1 MNGKQL
7 KNSILQW
14 AIQGKLVP
22 PVCRQAGKTLMTN
35 PVPRDKGKECW
46 FTYVIE
52 CEDGSFYKGFTDDL
66 LRRYQQHC
74 NGTGADYTKTHKP
87 KQLYYWEMHY
97 SKEAAL
103 QREKY
108 LKSGVGREWFKK
120 EVVDKPENFE
130 PASVLLEKIRQE
142 KERLIKE
149 KKIKRDKNASIIY
162 RGEDNSYYEKILA
175 TGEVKCIDEE
185 IPFEIPKGWEWC
197 RFSSLYLS
205 LTDGTHST
213 PKYTLS
219 GIPFISVK
227 DMSSGVIDFSN
238 TKYISKEEHQKL
250 SDRCHPQKGDLL
262 LSKVGTTGIP
272 AMVTTDREFSLFVS
286 VALIKLI
293 QCDINREFLVF
304 MIQSPLVQEQAK
316 ENTRGVGN
324 KNWVLS
330 AVSKTLMVV
339 PPLEEQGRIRN
350 KLNLILPYVERYS
363 SSQDKLDL
371 LNANIVTDL
380 KKSILQEAIQG
391 KLVPQIA
398 EEGTAQELLEQ
409 IKTDKQKFVKEG
421 KLKKSALATSVIFRG
436 DDNKYYEQIGK
447 KCLDITEQ
455 IPFEIPNSW
464 TWARMGQVGDW
475 GAGSTPQRGNQD
487 YYGGNILWLK
497 TGELNNGIVYDTEEK
512 ITQRAFQDCSL
523 RMNKIGDVL
532 IAMYGATIGKLA
544 IVGNELT
551 TNQACCGCTPYIVYN
566 WYLFYFL
573 MASRDTF
580 IKKGEGGAQ
589 PNISRVKLV
598 EHLIPLPPLQEQKRI
613 VEKIKQ
619 LRVVINVLT
628 DVKRQKRINK
638 LQY

>member
-22 PVCRQAGKTLMTN
+22 QDPN
-35 PVPRDKGKECW
+35 D
-46 FTYVIE
+46 
-52 CEDGSFYKGFTDDL
+52 
-66 LRRYQQHC
+66 
-74 NGTGADYTKTHKP
+74 
-87 KQLYYWEMHY
+87 
-97 SKEAAL
+97 
-103 QREKY
+103 
-108 LKSGVGREWFKK
+108 
-120 EVVDKPENFE
+120 E

-162 RGEDNSYYEKILA
+162 RGEDNSYYEKMLA

-185 IPFEIPKGWEWC
+185 VPFDVPQGWEWC
-197 RFSSLYLS
+197 RICHVAEIARGGSPRPIKEY
-205 LTDGTHST
+205 LTDATDGVNWIKIGDTEKDS
-213 PKYTLS
+213 KYIT
-219 GIPFISVK
+219 SVK
-227 DMSSGVIDFSN
+227 EKIKQSGVSKSRMVHKGDFLLTNSMSFGRPYITQVDGCIHDGWLVISLMEKSYRQDFFYYLLSSGYAYSQFANRVTGAVVQNLNSE
-238 TKYISKEEHQKL
+238 KVAISLFPLPPYQEQK
-250 SDRCHPQKGDLL
+250 RIVQKIKDLL
-262 LSKVGTTGIP
+262 PLVEKFGNDKTLL
-272 AMVTTDREFSLFVS
+272 D
-286 VALIKLI
+286 KLNA
-293 QCDINREFLVF
+293 DIN
-304 MIQSPLVQEQAK
+304 
-316 ENTRGVGN
+316 TR
-324 KNWVLS
+324 
-330 AVSKTLMVV
+330 
-339 PPLEEQGRIRN
+339 
-350 KLNLILPYVERYS
+350 
-363 SSQDKLDL
+363 
-371 LNANIVTDL
+371 L

-409 IKTDKQKFVKEG
+409 IKKEKQKLVKGG
-421 KLKKSALATSVIFRG
+421 KLKKSALNDSVIFKG

-497 TGELNNGIVYDTEEK
+497 TGELNNDIVYDTEEK

-544 IVGNELT
+544 IVGKELT
-551 TNQACCGCTPYIVYN
+551 TNQACCGCTPYVVYN
-566 WYLFYFL
+566 WFLFYFL
-573 MASRDTF
+573 MASRDSF

-598 EHLIPLPPLQEQKRI
+598 EHLIPLPPLNEQKRI
-613 VEKIKQ
+613 V
-619 LRVVINVLT
+619 
-628 DVKRQKRINK
+628 KRIET
-638 LQY
+638 LFEQLH